1 MKTPEE
7 FKNRLLELNACEEAR
22 IWGEGKTDKEA
33 WEQCERGDWLLW
45 WAIKEYQE
53 IRSLTLA
60 KARCAKLVIHLMK
73 DQRSIDAVKAAER
86 FGLGEIELE
95 ELNAYSDAARNA
107 IPSAGT
113 HVAIASAAI
122 VSATYASAAYTY
134 AADNTRE
141 RQKIL
146 KQYSTIIRENL
157 KPSFI

>member
-1 MKTPEE
+1 MKSAEE
-7 FKNRLLELNACEEAR
+7 FKQRLIELDACEESR
-22 IWGEGKTDKEA
+22 IWAEGKTDKEA

-60 KARCAKLVIHLMK
+60 KARCAKLVIHLMQ
-73 DQRSIDAVKAAER
+73 DQRSIDAVNAAER

-107 IPSAGT
+107 IANPGT
-113 HVAIASAAI
+113 HVAIASA
-122 VSATYASAAYTY
+122 VYASAAYTY
-134 AADNTRE
+134 AADNAGE
-141 RQKIL
+141 KQKIL